1 MYSKRI
7 LLAATVISVSA
18 MLAACSSDDDDDN
31 AGDAGA
37 EDTSTPVDGGDGG
50 NNSGLAGLDGTW
62 IQACL
67 ADDPEDAE
75 TEYTTAEAVFNG
87 NAVTVTEMAYT
98 DSGCTTA
105 AEPAVYVI
113 QSSIVFPGGTTLTAL
128 GDASHADITTES
140 ATLDGES
147 VSDALSS
154 LFGLNETTFDILLID
169 NNILYAGDI
178 DGDLDGSTEALRPTE
193 LDTRVVL
200 TRQ

>member
-1 MYSKRI
+1 VK
-7 LLAATVISVSA
+7 A
-18 MLAACSSDDDDDN
+18 
-31 AGDAGA
+31 
-37 EDTSTPVDGGDGG
+37 
-50 NNSGLAGLDGTW
+50 
-62 IQACL
+62 
-67 ADDPEDAE
+67 
-75 TEYTTAEAVFNG
+75 
-87 NAVTVTEMAYT
+87 
-98 DSGCTTA
+98 
-105 AEPAVYVI
+105 
-113 QSSIVFPGGTTLTAL
+113 AL